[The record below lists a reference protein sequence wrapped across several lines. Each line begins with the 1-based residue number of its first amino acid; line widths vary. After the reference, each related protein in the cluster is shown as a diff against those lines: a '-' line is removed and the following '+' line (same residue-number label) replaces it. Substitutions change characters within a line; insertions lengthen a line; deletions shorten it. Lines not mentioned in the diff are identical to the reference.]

1 MEKTFHYRPQHVC
14 SREMIITY
22 DGETILKVQTI
33 GGCPGNTQGVN
44 KLVVGKTF
52 DEVIYE
58 LQGIKCPGSETR
70 ATSCPDQLA
79 SALLALKAQETK

>member
-1 MEKTFHYRPQHVC
+1 MEKTFRYSPKNVC

-22 DGETILKVQTI
+22 EGDKIVKVQTI

-52 DEVIYE
+52 DEVIAE
-58 LQGIKCPGSETR
+58 LQGIKCPGSATR
-70 ATSCPDQLA
+70 MTSCPDQLA
-79 SALLALKAQETK
+79 NALLALKAQEAK

>member
-1 MEKTFHYRPQHVC
+1 MEKTFHYRPQNVC

-52 DEVIYE
+52 DEVIGE
-58 LQGIKCPGSETR
+58 LQGIKCPGSQTR
-70 ATSCPDQLA
+70 NTSCPDQLA
-79 SALLALKAQETK
+79 DALLAIKAQEAK